1 MNNKKKMTIEEQL
14 SIKPNEDFIPN
25 VGLGE
30 FIVGYTGK
38 KAKFPKKMLWWLL
51 VPFLGWFMVVSFVAV
66 YYIFPLFVG
75 KYTIYVYEDGFLWV
89 EHPSIFS
96 SSLLKVK
103 DKETLIRYD
112 DIGGSRYDVCS
123 RSVYIG
129 HGVRVPETYVV
140 FDICNK
146 EGCSIF
152 KRDFSIRGRVTND
165 KFPPIYYAIPFIHKK
180 WEIISTDRFYSELKE
195 KGYGTFFYLQSGIF
209 KRITEVQIGNN
220 FIKTEN
226 NCIKDNFDYDMDYDN
241 NLLKI
246 YPGKK
251 DDKQS
256 RKKSISIY
264 LGSVYNEKA
273 FKKAVNQLLGTNF
286 GILDE

>member
-1 MNNKKKMTIEEQL
+1 MNNKKKMTREEQL

-38 KAKFPKKMLWWLL
+38 KVKFPKKMLWWLL
-51 VPFLGWFMVVSFVAV
+51 VPFLGWSIVVSFVVV
-66 YYIFPLFVG
+66 YYIFNLFVG

-96 SSLLKVK
+96 SSLLKGK

-112 DIGGSRYDVCS
+112 DIGGFRHWVNVS
-123 RSVYIG
+123 
-129 HGVRVPETYVV
+129 VRVQFHGNVV

-152 KRDFSIRGRVTND
+152 KRDYPIRGGISND
-165 KFPPIYYAIPFIHKK
+165 RFPPIYYAIPFIHEKC
-180 WEIISTDRFYSELKE
+180 EIISTDRFYSELKE
-195 KGYGTFFYLQSGIF
+195 KGYGTFFYLQPGIF
-209 KRITEVQIGNN
+209 QRITEVQIGNN

-264 LGSVYNEKA
+264 LWSVYNEKA